1 MKQGYD
7 FRKFVTKGF
16 CKILEQ
22 SKWFGQYRT
31 GAEKFVSVFVCI
43 LVTITGGLFPV
54 GGETGTEL
62 SLLQTFTLD
71 FSKNF
76 LF

>member
-22 SKWFGQYRT
+22 SKCFGQYRT

-43 LVTITGGLFPV
+43 LVTVAGGLLPV

-71 FSKNF
+71 FSKIF